1 MASSKSLVVAS
12 DTQYT
17 SWVSVDLSVL
27 GAEVRRQRQARGLT
41 LRGLAEASG
50 LSERFVSDLERGVGN
65 ISIARLVEVSVA
77 LDVPV
82 VQLVAPLDRARSEA
96 RVGRRVIALVGLRGA
111 GKSTL
116 GARAAE
122 RLGYRFAELDQAVE
136 ARAGLPLGQIFEIHG
151 EGYYR
156 RVERDA
162 LLELIGA
169 LEGSRARGMV
179 IATGGGIVG
188 DDESWALLAKRTR
201 TVWLMARPEDH
212 YARVMAQGDL
222 RPMKNRPTAMAELRA
237 LLTARAPRYAE
248 AEHAVDTS
256 TLGLEASVEDIV
268 RWARGEGRGGLGGSG
283 PSEGRSE

>member
-17 SWVSVDLSVL
+17 SWVSVDLSGL

-82 VQLVAPLDRARSEA
+82 AQLVAPLDRARSEA

-169 LEGSRARGMV
+169 LEGSRARGLV

-188 DDESWALLAKRTR
+188 DDKSWALLAKRTR

-248 AEHAVDTS
+248 AEHTVDTS
-256 TLGLEASVEDIV
+256 ALGLEASVEDIV
-268 RWARGEGRGGLGGSG
+268 RWARGEGRGGPGGGG

>member
-17 SWVSVDLSVL
+17 SCVSVDLSVL

-65 ISIARLVEVSVA
+65 ISIARLVEVSAA

-82 VQLVAPLDRARSEA
+82 AQLVAPLDRARTEA
-96 RVGRRVIALVGLRGA
+96 RAGRRVIALVGLRGA
-111 GKSTL
+111 GKSTV

-156 RVERDA
+156 RVEREA
-162 LLELIGA
+162 LLELVA
-169 LEGSRARGMV
+169 SLEGARARGLV
-179 IATGGGIVG
+179 IATGGGIVS
-188 DDESWALLAKRTR
+188 DEQSWALLTKRTR

-237 LLTARAPRYAE
+237 LLNARAPRYAE

-256 TLGLEASVEDIV
+256 LLGLDASVEDIV
-268 RWARGEGRGGLGGSG
+268 RWARLPG
-283 PSEGRSE
+283 